1 VTPPV
6 SKVPTGHARRSP
18 GRRHRGVSRKH
29 RIMPIPQ
36 AAQGESRQSDT
47 EAVGPPTR
55 APLHI
60 EMS

>member
-6 SKVPTGHARRSP
+6 SEVSTSYARRGP

-29 RIMPIPQ
+29 LIMPIPQ
-36 AAQGESRQSDT
+36 ASQGESRQSDSGT
-47 EAVGPPTR
+47 VDPLTR
-55 APLHI
+55 TPLHI